1 MSKCIKRFSK
11 KCPPTSVFLTELSPR
26 QETVRNTIMRKPVY
40 RKVGSRLV
48 VTIPVSRFNSKI
60 TVLKK
65 EFSFEIL
72 IDNDAYILATDRWG
86 VSPSVNWKPKKS
98 FLPAFSPRFHT
109 NGSQA
114 RRKWTYY
121 RTNASVVITAFNIL
135 KIKKLLNI

>member
-1 MSKCIKRFSK
+1 MF
-11 KCPPTSVFLTELSPR
+11 VTEVSPR
-26 QETVRNTIMRKPVY
+26 QETVRNIIMRKPVY

-86 VSPSVNWKPKKS
+86 VSPSVN
-98 FLPAFSPRFHT
+98 
-109 NGSQA
+109 
-114 RRKWTYY
+114 
-121 RTNASVVITAFNIL
+121 
-135 KIKKLLNI
+135 